1 MKYAG
6 KKLLWVLLALLAA
19 SFVFFL
25 MFDIIPGDPAIAKL
39 GTNATPERLEALR
52 AEMGLDRPFLLR
64 YGSWLAD
71 FVRGDFGISYSY
83 NIPVSDMI
91 LDKLPISITMTIMS
105 FIMVMVISMPLGV
118 VCARYEGSRIDTV
131 ICAISQIMMS
141 IPPFFSGILITLL
154 FGIILNI
161 FTPGGFV
168 SYDKSITGFSA
179 SLFFPALSIAVP
191 RAAMSLKL
199 LRSSLIVESGKDYT
213 RTAYSRGNSH
223 TQAIFHHVLRN
234 ALIPVITFFA
244 MALTDILTGSI
255 IAEQVFSIPGLGRI
269 LLTSIMNRDYPVV
282 QAIIML
288 MAVIVTFTNFF
299 VDILCRRLDPRIEI
313 GGRAR

>member
-6 KKLLWVLLALLAA
+6 KKLLSMLLTLIAV

-25 MFDIIPGDPAIAKL
+25 VFDIIPGDPAIAKL

-52 AEMGLDRPFLLR
+52 SEMGLDKPLLVR
-64 YGSWLAD
+64 YINWILD
-71 FVRGDFGISYSY
+71 FIRGDFGTSYSY

-91 LDKLPISITMTIMS
+91 LDKLPISVTMTFMS
-105 FIMVMVISMPLGV
+105 FFMVMLISMPIGLL
-118 VCARYEGSRIDTV
+118 CARYEGRGIDTA
-131 ICAISQIMMS
+131 ICALGQITMS
-141 IPPFFSGILITLL
+141 VPPFFSGILITLF

-168 SYDKSITGFSA
+168 SYDKNIIGFLA
-179 SLFFPALSIAVP
+179 SLFFPALSIALP
-191 RAAMSLKL
+191 KAAMSVKL
-199 LRSSLIVESGKDYT
+199 LRSSLITEKAKDYT

-223 TQAIFHHVLRN
+223 MQVLCHHVLRN
-234 ALIPVITFFA
+234 AFIPVVNFFG
-244 MALTDILTGSI
+244 MALADILTGSI

-282 QAIIML
+282 QSIIML
-288 MAVIVTFTNFF
+288 MATIVMLINFI
-299 VDILCRRLDPRIEI
+299 VDILCRKLDPRIET
-313 GGRAR
+313 GGRA